1 MCINLNLLEKKDNSE
16 HMSTILTG
24 VMVTEKGREV
34 RKDVMIPM
42 PKPNYK

>member
-1 MCINLNLLEKKDNSE
+1 MCINLDLLGKKDNSE
-16 HMSTILTG
+16 HISTILRG
-24 VMVTEKGREV
+24 VMVTEKGREM